1 MRCACVYDNRVFVM
15 SDFYDEATDKVLI
28 KNQWRYLQVLYGFS
42 NFIDPSKSLSYE
54 TAVPLKVK
62 RGKRLNLRT

>member
-1 MRCACVYDNRVFVM
+1 M
-15 SDFYDEATDKVLI
+15 SDLYDEATDKVLI